1 MINLEKIWDL
11 PLLKQYIISVSVI
24 TSQLS
29 KIYIFSTGKEVLW
42 AMLKAS
48 EAIVVDEY
56 FGPVPEESQE
66 EKMPALLR
74 KG

>member
-1 MINLEKIWDL
+1 
-11 PLLKQYIISVSVI
+11 
-24 TSQLS
+24 
-29 KIYIFSTGKEVLW
+29 
-42 AMLKAS
+42 MLKAS

-74 KG
+74 KGLSKPQFTISLGPGPLWWS